1 MAIRLLKACKD
12 LNIGISAA
20 IAFCEK
26 IGKEIAMDVSSR
38 IDDELY
44 LRLAKEFNKDLA
56 LKLEAKSQ
64 EREIPKVENNKTTP
78 INMEG
83 MVRESLNISNRKET
97 QNETTD
103 SKSFEK
109 ITSNQDTTKNNI
121 ENNTTSDEVMEK
133 NKKEKY
139 GLMKYGYCGTKA
151 EQNKFINQVKE
162 LTGLTDL
169 TFGKISNYLGEVKQ
183 ENNILHIE
191 TKLTTTDNEQ
201 LFFTFHKTP
210 EYPNYEWGN
219 LSVQTLKEKHKNSNT
234 FNLKELGYYGSE
246 AEQKS
251 LLEELNLLI
260 EKSIKTIF
268 ELSQHLTTYE
278 DIDNLRLI
286 HSNLVDTNGNPIVFW
301 FVQDFSNKNVYTD
314 FECGLLSD
322 FELKKEIVS
331 SYQWGKNIF
340 FSEQKKA
347 RKLLDDVKSR
357 AMPEQW
363 SWDKNAGKDNLDI
376 LQSYLTYTFTKLLN
390 EKTSIGE
397 GRNQATGKTIV
408 AFNTNLMD
416 KRLVDIFI
424 AGEKVEYK
432 KGYLL
437 KDPHLV
443 KKQDLMRYEINY
455 EELPPPTYFTN
466 ITDIIFNTDWK
477 IADDNDEKM
486 EHVLKR
492 KDKRIKKE
500 ITISQLHTAITFSRK
515 MAQRNYKYIVPMYYP
530 EENRIQLL
538 MPLYFE
544 GEYKDEPDGVLILTP
559 DADTKF
565 YVPETIIGLREAYMD
580 ARLISKPD
588 NAWLEPSSLRKK
600 ENEN

>member
-12 LNIGISAA
+12 LNIGISTAVY
-20 IAFCEK
+20 FCK
-26 IGKEIAMDVSSR
+26 QLGKEIAMDVNSR

-64 EREIPKVENNKTTP
+64 EREIPKAENNKISLIDIVDMVKESKNRP
-78 INMEG
+78 NREG
-83 MVRESLNISNRKET
+83 T

-103 SKSFEK
+103 SKSLEK

-121 ENNTTSDEVMEK
+121 ENNTPSNEVMEK

-139 GLMKYGYCGTKA
+139 GLMKYGNCGTKA
-151 EQNKFINQVKE
+151 EQNKFINQVQE
-162 LTGLTDL
+162 FTGLTDL

-183 ENNILHIE
+183 ENDILYIE
-191 TKLTTTDNEQ
+191 TELTTTENEQ

-210 EYPNYEWGN
+210 EDLRYEWGN

-234 FNLKELGYYGSE
+234 LNFKDLGRYGSE
-246 AEQKS
+246 AEQR
-251 LLEELNLLI
+251 LLEELNLLTG
-260 EKSIKTIF
+260 KSIKSISI
-268 ELSQHLTTYE
+268 LSQHLTTYE
-278 DIDNLRLI
+278 DIDKLRLI

-340 FSEQKKA
+340 FSDPKKA
-347 RKLLDDVKSR
+347 HNLLDDVKSR

-363 SWDKNAGKDNLDI
+363 SWDKNAGKGNLDI

-397 GRNQATGKTIV
+397 GKNQANGKTIV

-424 AGEKVEYK
+424 AGEKIEYK

-455 EELPPPTYFTN
+455 EFLPPPTYFTN

-486 EHVLKR
+486 GHVLKR

-530 EENRIQLL
+530 EKNRIQLL

-600 ENEN
+600 ENKD